1 MMSKAMEGR
10 RHRISVGDRRSWRH
24 ILSRL
29 FRPHV
34 WTAVGEGEIRDGNQ
48 ARAGWTPK
56 YLILLGICIGWSIKR
71 QLTARFDEARTT
83 VSMLEPPDDPLPQS
97 YQGFFKQLGRFDVP
111 LVHSVMEQLRQEAR
125 RSMRGAWFLHNWVPF
140 AVDGSRVEAPRTAA
154 NEEYMGCAGRSG
166 TGPQMWVTMITHL
179 PSSLPWDW
187 RQGPGRSSERAH
199 LLDMLGSLPERSL
212 VIGDAGFVSYE
223 GMSEMEQA
231 GQPFLIRVGGNFSL
245 LLDGQPIPSRLER
258 TRHGILVYLWPDRI
272 YRKRLAPLVLR
283 LIVLKGKGTEV
294 YLLTNVRSSTELP
307 KWMAFELYRARWGIE
322 VTYRSLKQTM
332 DRRRLLSKSPANAN
346 MELAIYIL
354 ALFLLVLHGIVV
366 MGSQCVRLSIAAAL
380 AVMHTAMEAIRW
392 DFDWRDF
399 TTKLARATRD
409 KYHRAQSKRARDWP
423 HKKTEKPPGPPK
435 LRRLTAAH
443 RKRLRELARQAKTG

>member
-10 RHRISVGDRRSWRH
+10 RHRISVGNRRSWRQ

-34 WTAVGEGEIRDGNQ
+34 WSAVGEGEIRDGNQ

-56 YLILLGICIGWSIKR
+56 YLILMGICIGWSVKR

-83 VSMLEPPDDPLPQS
+83 VCMLEPPNGPLPKS

-111 LVHSVMEQLRQEAR
+111 LVHSVMEQLRQEAP
-125 RSMRGAWFLHNWVPF
+125 RSVQGAWFLHNWVPF

-179 PSSLPWDW
+179 PSGLPWDW
-187 RQGPGRSSERAH
+187 RQGPGGSSERAH

-212 VIGDAGFVSYE
+212 IIGDAGFVSYE
-223 GMSEMEQA
+223 GMLEMEQA
-231 GQPFLIRVGGNFSL
+231 GQPFLIRVGGNFTL

-272 YRKRLAPLVLR
+272 YRKKLAPLVVR
-283 LIVLKGKGTEV
+283 LIVLKGKGAEV

-307 KWMAFELYRARWGIE
+307 K
-322 VTYRSLKQTM
+322 
-332 DRRRLLSKSPANAN
+332 
-346 MELAIYIL
+346 
-354 ALFLLVLHGIVV
+354 
-366 MGSQCVRLSIAAAL
+366 
-380 AVMHTAMEAIRW
+380 
-392 DFDWRDF
+392 
-399 TTKLARATRD
+399 
-409 KYHRAQSKRARDWP
+409 
-423 HKKTEKPPGPPK
+423 
-435 LRRLTAAH
+435 
-443 RKRLRELARQAKTG
+443 